1 MRNVELEADSKVILV
16 TNEEGTCLSCVAV
29 SCGR

>member
-1 MRNVELEADSKVILV
+1 MRNVVLEADSKVILI
-16 TNEEGTCLSCVAV
+16 TNEQGTYLSCVAV